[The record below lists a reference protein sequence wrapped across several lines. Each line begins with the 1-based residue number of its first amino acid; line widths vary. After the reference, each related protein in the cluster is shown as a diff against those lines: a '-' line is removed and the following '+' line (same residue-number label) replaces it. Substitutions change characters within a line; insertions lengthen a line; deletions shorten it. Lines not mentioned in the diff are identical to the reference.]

1 MLPIETRKDTTIW
14 KIPQI
19 YKRIPWHRVHIT
31 PDRSSQIG
39 YPELEIRVSRLYP
52 DKNMLNHSI
61 NSVNIATK

>member
-1 MLPIETRKDTTIW
+1 MW

-31 PDRSSQIG
+31 LDRSSQIG
-39 YPELEIRVSRLYP
+39 YPEWGIRVSRLYP